1 MPVAPDLAG
10 SALDN
15 RYELHAII
23 GEGAFG
29 RVYRGFDR
37 RLERPVAVKVIK
49 PWWAE
54 DRPWVERFR
63 REARLLARVSDP
75 GIVQVF
81 DLGYCEDGPFYV
93 AELVE
98 GESLAELLRGD
109 PLPPGTARHVAEQ
122 LCRALG
128 SAHAQGVVHCDVKP
142 GNVLLTTDDTVK
154 VGDFGLA
161 RLGEATS
168 QNLSATIAGTPR
180 YMSPEQAEGRPPT
193 PATDVYSA
201 GVVLYEMLVG
211 EPPFTG
217 GSGVQLAIRHMQEQP
232 PALPTGV
239 PADLRAIV
247 KKALAKRPGA
257 RYRDGAEMAAA
268 LRQADAG
275 ALAPHA
281 PASLAGTN
289 LTARTD
295 RKNLAPEAAATEV
308 VVRDAATVPLAAAT
322 PVAKEAVRTAR
333 HPPRDREHSS
343 PTHVLPAAGRRARRQ
358 TRSYKRGRVALLA
371 GVAVLALGALAVLV
385 FGGAASPTTV
395 PELRG
400 LPRGGVIA
408 RAQRMHVLPVFAR
421 RHSTTA
427 SAGLA
432 IAQSPAPGARIGAG
446 STVSVVL
453 SAGPPPVTVPDVV
466 GQGSVAAE
474 GVLVGTGLR
483 YAVTPVAAPGSRSNT
498 VLGESPTAA
507 VSVPHGSTVALTVAE
522 TPRWRALATFSG
534 EDSGS
539 SVPFRIKG
547 SQWRVRYGMQYAG
560 TCLLLVYCM
569 GPSAH
574 AQNVQTGASFGDFEL
589 GEGESQEHVFHSGP
603 GLYSI
608 AVSSGR
614 DSARWSMTVED
625 YY

>member
-98 GESLAELLRGD
+98 GESLAELLCGG
-109 PLPPGTARHVAEQ
+109 PLPLGAARHIAGQ

-142 GNVLLTTDDTVK
+142 GNVLLAADGTVK

-161 RLGEATS
+161 RLGDATS

-180 YMSPEQAEGRPPT
+180 YMSPEQAEGCPPT

-217 GSGVQLAIRHMQEQP
+217 GSAVQLAIRHMQEQP
-232 PALPTGV
+232 PPLPAEV
-239 PADLRAIV
+239 PAELRAIV
-247 KKALAKRPGA
+247 EKALAKRPDA

-268 LRQADAG
+268 LRQADA
-275 ALAPHA
+275 AA
-281 PASLAGTN
+281 PARAPAWPATSN
-289 LTARTD
+289 LTARNDGTD
-295 RKNLAPEAAATEV
+295 LAPEALATEV
-308 VVRDAATVPLAAAT
+308 VVRDAATASLAPTTPIANKAARKARQPL
-322 PVAKEAVRTAR
+322 
-333 HPPRDREHSS
+333 RDREHSS
-343 PTHVLPAAGRRARRQ
+343 ATHVLPAAGRRARRQ
-358 TRSYKRGRVALLA
+358 TRSYKRGRIVVLA
-371 GVAVLALGALAVLV
+371 GVALLALGALAVLV
-385 FGGAASPTTV
+385 FGGAASRTTV

-408 RAQRMHVLPVFAR
+408 RAQRMHLLPVFAR

-466 GQGSVAAE
+466 GEGSAAAE

-483 YAVTPVAAPGSRSNT
+483 YALRPVAAPGSRSNT
-498 VLGESPTAA
+498 VLGESPTPAL
-507 VSVPHGSTVALTVAE
+507 SVPHGSTVALTVAE
-522 TPRWRALATFSG
+522 TPRWRPLATFSG
-534 EDSGS
+534 EDGAS

-547 SQWRVRYGMQYAG
+547 DQWRVSYSMQYAG

-574 AQNVQTGASFGDFEL
+574 AQNLQTGASFGDFEL
-589 GEGESQEHVFHSGP
+589 GEGESEEHVFHSGP

-608 AVSSGR
+608 GVSSGR